1 MRTIKDGKER
11 RQELLDIARKMFITK
26 GYEKTSVNDILK
38 EVGIAKGTFYYYFAS
53 KEEMLEAMIFEVVME
68 GVGRAKVILK
78 EDSIPLLMRILMAL
92 QAQTPEMEGADM
104 IHAEIVKPENAKL
117 DQVYL
122 RMMIRELTKVLKE
135 PVEEAVCQ
143 GVMETR
149 YPEESIGIVML
160 LAQEIL
166 NRPTFDWNEEE
177 EGKKMQVFLYHVQKI
192 LGIPDKEMKQIMR
205 MLYLH

>member
-205 MLYLH
+205 ML

>member
-78 EDSIPLLMRILMAL
+78 EDAIPLLMRILMAL

-192 LGIPDKEMKQIMR
+192 LGIPDKEMQQIMR
-205 MLYLH
+205 ML

>member
-68 GVGRAKVILK
+68 GVERAKAILK

-192 LGIPDKEMKQIMR
+192 LGIPDKEMQQIMR
-205 MLYLH
+205 ML

>member
-68 GVGRAKVILK
+68 GVERAKVILK

-92 QAQTPEMEGADM
+92 QAQPPEMEGADM

-122 RMMIRELTKVLKE
+122 RMMIRELTKVLKA

-160 LAQEIL
+160 LAHEIL
-166 NRPTFDWNEEE
+166 NRPTFAWNEEE

-205 MLYLH
+205 ML

>member
-192 LGIPDKEMKQIMR
+192 LGIPDKEMQQIMR
-205 MLYLH
+205 ML